1 MTPAELRRRI
11 SKDHRA
17 VLTYRQRVRVLRY
30 DDETLLRMFVE
41 CREAAQVGKPLSCV
55 AARLEIL
62 CRYEDL
68 KWFAK
73 ALRLSRKHPP
83 PPGGNGAHRTQRR
96 DMLGHFVSEIEYDEP
111 PLDRAAKRRQWIAD
125 GVAPETADNVVRLPS
140 GRRG

>member
-41 CREAAQVGKPLSCV
+41 CRDAAALGKPLSCV
-55 AARLEIL
+55 AARLEVV

-68 KWFAK
+68 RLFAK
-73 ALRLSRKHPP
+73 VLR
-83 PPGGNGAHRTQRR
+83 
-96 DMLGHFVSEIEYDEP
+96 EP
-111 PLDRAAKRRQWIAD
+111 AVIHNPCGTRADCHAC
-125 GVAPETADNVVRLPS
+125 
-140 GRRG
+140 